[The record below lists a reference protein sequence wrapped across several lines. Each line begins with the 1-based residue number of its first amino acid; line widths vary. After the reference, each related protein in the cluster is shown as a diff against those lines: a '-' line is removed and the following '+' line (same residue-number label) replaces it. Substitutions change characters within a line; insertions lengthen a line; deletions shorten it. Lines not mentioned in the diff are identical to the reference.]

1 MDLSLS
7 SSLDASVDVPTL
19 HVLYVQQ
26 HPSNL
31 LTRPYPA
38 FVPTTSSVGDALAG
52 KGKERAVSEHKPEE
66 VRTQLIEW
74 IAEEALG
81 GDLDAAEWVLLACI
95 ARV

>member
-1 MDLSLS
+1 M
-7 SSLDASVDVPTL
+7 DASVDVPNL

-31 LTRPYPA
+31 LSRPYPA
-38 FVPTTSSVGDALAG
+38 FVPTEMSVDDATSGN
-52 KGKERAVSEHKPEE
+52 GKERAISEMSPEE
-66 VRTQLIEW
+66 LRAQLINW

-81 GDLDAAEWVLLACI
+81 DDHDAAEWVLLACI